1 VELRCRRIVLAVE
14 GTTYP
19 AYYPARSASIHSST
33 MGKLTAKIHDAKS
46 KMHKKAAKNGPA
58 KDSGSHTKESV
69 KEKVKAKKSKLI

>member
-1 VELRCRRIVLAVE
+1 
-14 GTTYP
+14 
-19 AYYPARSASIHSST
+19 